1 MNYVEIIDKINI
13 ELNASGVKSIYTLIA
28 NNIDVTTIT
37 TLMEKNTKEYNNL
50 SKNQKDSL
58 INYIK
63 GLKLQSS
70 ILLNYQHSTI
80 DSANKKWYTLDVS

>member
-1 MNYVEIIDKINI
+1 MNYIEIIDKINE

-28 NNIDVTTIT
+28 NNIDVTTIA

-63 GLKLQSS
+63 GLKLQSAV
-70 ILLNYQHSTI
+70 LLNF
-80 DSANKKWYTLDVS
+80 

>member
-1 MNYVEIIDKINI
+1 MNYVEIIDKINV

-50 SKNQKDSL
+50 SKLQKDNL
-58 INYIK
+58 IKYIK

-70 ILLNYQHSTI
+70 VLLNF
-80 DSANKKWYTLDVS
+80 

>member
-1 MNYVEIIDKINI
+1 MNYIEIIDKINV
-13 ELNASGVKSIYTLIA
+13 ELNASGVKSVYTLIA
-28 NNIDVTTIT
+28 NNIDVTTIA

-63 GLKLQSS
+63 GLKLQSAV
-70 ILLNYQHSTI
+70 LLNF
-80 DSANKKWYTLDVS
+80 

>member
-1 MNYVEIIDKINI
+1 MNYIEIIDKINE

-63 GLKLQSS
+63 GLKLQSAV
-70 ILLNYQHSTI
+70 LLNFYHSTI
-80 DSANKKWYTLDVS
+80 DSANKKW

>member
-1 MNYVEIIDKINI
+1 MNYIEIIDKINE

-63 GLKLQSS
+63 GLKLQSAV
-70 ILLNYQHSTI
+70 LLNF
-80 DSANKKWYTLDVS
+80 

>member
-1 MNYVEIIDKINI
+1 MNYIEIIDKINE

-28 NNIDVTTIT
+28 NNIDVTTIA

-70 ILLNYQHSTI
+70 VLLNF
-80 DSANKKWYTLDVS
+80 

>member
-1 MNYVEIIDKINI
+1 MNYIEIIDKINV
-13 ELNASGVKSIYTLIA
+13 ELNASGVKSVYTLIA
-28 NNIDVTTIT
+28 NNIDVTTIA

-70 ILLNYQHSTI
+70 VLLNF
-80 DSANKKWYTLDVS
+80 

>member
-1 MNYVEIIDKINI
+1 MNYIEIIDKINV

-63 GLKLQSS
+63 GLKLQSAV
-70 ILLNYQHSTI
+70 LLNF
-80 DSANKKWYTLDVS
+80 

>member
-1 MNYVEIIDKINI
+1 MNYIEIIDKINE

-28 NNIDVTTIT
+28 NNIDVTTIA

-63 GLKLQSS
+63 GLKLQSAV
-70 ILLNYQHSTI
+70 LLNY
-80 DSANKKWYTLDVS
+80 

>member
-1 MNYVEIIDKINI
+1 MNYVEIIDKINV

-28 NNIDVTTIT
+28 NNIDVATIT

-50 SKNQKDSL
+50 SRIQKDGL
-58 INYIK
+58 IKYIK

-70 ILLNYQHSTI
+70 VLLNF
-80 DSANKKWYTLDVS
+80 